1 MEPNRQ
7 LQAAISAARS
17 GRELWARELF
27 LEIVAAEPRNELAWL
42 WLVGLLD
49 RLEDQI
55 EACEKVLEINPANTS
70 AQKHLRQ
77 LLAEDQ
83 KVRAEKQRQA
93 REKLTEARHR
103 LQAQRTEDGLYLL
116 RGLTRAETVDPE
128 AWRTLAEYAPSLEE
142 QIYALKNLLR
152 LQPDDLHA
160 QKDLETR
167 EHYQKNP
174 LEFATLYEEQGKL
187 DLAIVEYERAAR
199 QPEAKDQWDALYWK
213 IRRLEALKHDKIVH
227 VPPLISIIRLTF
239 GPVLVYLA
247 FLLVQ
252 VGIWPFAHPEPLLWL
267 GLLWCLL
274 GSLLI
279 ALASVH
285 SPERLQALLARR
297 FGSGSLPVARSGVL
311 IGRFLVFFAF
321 VILLTSAGLRLAH
334 ILHWSLPW

>member
-1 MEPNRQ
+1 MEPNPQ

-17 GRELWARELF
+17 GREILARELF
-27 LEIVAAEPRNELAWL
+27 LEIVEVEPRNELAWL

-55 EACEKVLEINPANTS
+55 EACEKVLEINPANAG

-77 LLAEDQ
+77 LLAADQ
-83 KVRAEKQRQA
+83 QARAEKQRQA
-93 REKLTEARHR
+93 REKLTEARR
-103 LQAQRTEDGLYLL
+103 LLQAQQREDGLYLV
-116 RGLTRAETVDPE
+116 RGLTRAEIVDPE

-152 LQPDDLHA
+152 LEPGDLHA
-160 QKDLETR
+160 QKNLETR

-199 QPEAKDQWDALYWK
+199 QPEAKEHWDELYWK
-213 IRRLEALKHDKIVH
+213 IRRLEVLKQEKIIH
-227 VPPLISIIRLTF
+227 VPPPISIIRLTF

-252 VGIWPFAHPEPLLWL
+252 VGVWPFAHPEPLLWL

-279 ALASVH
+279 ALSNVH
-285 SPERLQALLARR
+285 SPERLQAILARR
-297 FGSGSLPVARSGVL
+297 FGAGSLPVARSSVL

-321 VILLTSAGLRLAH
+321 VILVTSAGLRLAQ
-334 ILHWSLPW
+334 ILHWSPPW